1 MNVHL
6 LHPDRDLDLEVVLA
20 RHSEALSDDLGLDVL
35 LDRMADGDERIRAAC
50 RSVLLSG
57 LRDVDE
63 VRYRQAVVADALRA
77 PEVFA
82 QLYEAIVAGLDLAKR
97 SYSGLFRDAP
107 DAIVRRAVERLQV
120 YADVLQRLRQ
130 DTAPVRSRMGSEGVT
145 ALFELFA
152 TQFDEPYLGEVEA
165 QLEELTFPRGVL
177 FGARL
182 GRGAVGTGFQLKRPR
197 AQGWLSRSLDR
208 SGASLEVA
216 ERDDD
221 SIESLGRLRD
231 QALAEVAVVLSQA
244 SDDIEVFLRQL
255 RDELAVLIGAARL
268 HEALTTKGEP
278 TCFPE
283 VVAPTEEEPHAEA
296 QARVPPPARLTA
308 RGLYDPA
315 LSLQLADRAVGNDLD
330 ADGAL
335 LVLITGA
342 NQGGKSTLLRS
353 IGTAQLLLQAG
364 LFVPATAFAGS
375 TGGQVYTH
383 FGREEDQELRRG
395 KLEEELNRMRT
406 IVERIRPGDL
416 LLANESFAATN
427 EREGSELARQVF
439 RAHLDLGVRVVAVT
453 HLYDLAESLH
463 RTESSRGVFLRAQRE
478 EDGERTFRI
487 EPGAPLPT
495 SYGQDLYRRIF
506 GEEPSGSSTADDPPA
521 EDGRDPQ
528 PHGGA

>member
-1 MNVHL
+1 VNVRL

-20 RHSEALSDDLGLDVL
+20 QHSEAVSDDLGLDVL
-35 LDRMADGDERIRAAC
+35 LDRMADGDHRIRAAC
-50 RSVLLSG
+50 RTVLLSG
-57 LRDVDE
+57 LRDVDA
-63 VRYRQAVVADALRA
+63 VRYRQAVVADVLRA

-82 QLYEAIVAGLDLAKR
+82 QLYEVLGAGLDLAKR

-107 DAIVRRAVERLQV
+107 DAVVRRAVERLKV
-120 YADVLQRLRQ
+120 YTDVLRRLRQ
-130 DTAPVRSRMGSEGVT
+130 ATAPIRPRMRSEGVT
-145 ALFELFA
+145 GLFELFA
-152 TQFDEPYLGEVEA
+152 TQLDEPYLREVEA

-182 GRGAVGTGFQLKRPR
+182 GRGAVGTGFELKRPR
-197 AQGWLSRSLDR
+197 PQGWLSRSLDR
-208 SGASLEVA
+208 SGASFELA
-216 ERDDD
+216 DRDDD
-221 SIESLGRLRD
+221 GIESLGRLRD
-231 QALAEVAVVLSQA
+231 QALAEVSAVLSQA

-255 RDELAVLIGAARL
+255 ADELAVLVGVVRL
-268 HEALTTKGEP
+268 HEALSAKGEP

-283 VVAPTEEEPHAEA
+283 VVGPPDEA
-296 QARVPPPARLTA
+296 QGAEHAATSAPSLTA

-315 LSLQLADRAVGNDLD
+315 LSLQLTTPAVGNDLD

-364 LFVPATAFAGS
+364 LFVPATTFLGS
-375 TGGQVYTH
+375 MGGQVFTH

-395 KLEEELNRMRT
+395 KLEEELNRMRA
-406 IVERIRPGDL
+406 IAERIRPGDL

-439 RAHLDLGVRVVAVT
+439 RAYLDLRVRVVVVT
-453 HLYDLAESLH
+453 HLYDLAASLH
-463 RTESSRGVFLRAQRE
+463 HTERARGVFLRAQRE

-506 GEEPSGSSTADDPPA
+506 GDEPSASTSVGSTPGD
-521 EDGRDPQ
+521 EGRDPQ
-528 PHGGA
+528 PQGGA